1 MGLALDFR
9 IMSSDS
15 GPSGHS
21 SCMVFRGSE
30 WGLVQVENKGPRLW
44 RKFYFK
50 KKNLKVLHVSTSFLG
65 WG

>member
-21 SCMVFRGSE
+21 SCMVFGGSE
-30 WGLVQVENKGPRLW
+30 GGFTCFNIFWGGGNV
-44 RKFYFK
+44 
-50 KKNLKVLHVSTSFLG
+50 
-65 WG
+65 